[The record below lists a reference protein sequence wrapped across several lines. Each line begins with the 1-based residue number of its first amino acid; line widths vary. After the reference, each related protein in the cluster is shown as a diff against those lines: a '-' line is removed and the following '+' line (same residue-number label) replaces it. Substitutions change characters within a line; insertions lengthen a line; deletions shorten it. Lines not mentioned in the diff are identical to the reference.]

1 MASKADNIWAHPLM
15 VPLGAGSLSG
25 IVADTVTHPIC
36 TIKARMMT
44 LGAAR
49 AAAAGGAPSAAVE
62 GASLYRGLYR
72 GLGAVLVGAAPAQSL
87 YFGGMLMVQDYV
99 GEGKGAFV
107 NFCAGI
113 AAQMCGSLAWVPME
127 VVKEKM
133 MIQGQMQTKT
143 QYSGSF
149 DLAKRVVAKEGIG
162 GLYRGYVMQ
171 QLTYGPFNA
180 LGIMLYNEAKP
191 YVPESMK
198 DTTAGDLLASAA
210 GYGAAAFVT
219 NPFDVVKTRK
229 QVQTSN
235 PDVFKYN
242 GSFDILKQTVQK
254 EGALALFD
262 GVAARV
268 GWLTPRCALAMT
280 SFEYLAGQIRLK
292 AEAEGAESES

>member
-1 MASKADNIWAHPLM
+1 
-15 VPLGAGSLSG
+15 
-25 IVADTVTHPIC
+25 
-36 TIKARMMT
+36 
-44 LGAAR
+44 
-49 AAAAGGAPSAAVE
+49 
-62 GASLYRGLYR
+62 
-72 GLGAVLVGAAPAQSL
+72 
-87 YFGGMLMVQDYV
+87 
-99 GEGKGAFV
+99 
-107 NFCAGI
+107 
-113 AAQMCGSLAWVPME
+113 
-127 VVKEKM
+127 
-133 MIQGQMQTKT
+133 
-143 QYSGSF
+143 
-149 DLAKRVVAKEGIG
+149 
-162 GLYRGYVMQ
+162 MQ

-191 YVPESMK
+191 YVPDSMK